1 MKESILQKL
10 NISLEPI
17 PKVIHVDSW
26 RKFLFLVLFCII
38 LLLII
43 CLIPSFGYVKRTFQ
57 IIVILCFLLFPL
69 YRLRMVDMLYFLL
82 IFTFFLHSYRVFPS
96 GYGYDSMDLVFF
108 PLLFVYIIYQLTVKK
123 PLFRSTKFDW
133 AVFLYFFVIIFETGF
148 SRWVGN
154 SWYNI
159 LREIVTYPKG
169 IILFYIVITIILD
182 YSQIDRIIK
191 FVFFLTF
198 AVCLLGIY
206 QYFNI
211 GPHNVLPGNYVA
223 YREQSTFHNSN
234 ILAGLLEL
242 VIPILIIYFLE
253 EREWSKR
260 FLYLALAFPMV
271 LSLLFTYSRAGFF
284 TTLFSLFILFLL
296 RLRGKSIIIIILL
309 IILIVGLATNTTLL
323 SRQLFSLKMENV
335 IADPSL
341 FFRVWQYLG
350 YIDNIRHH
358 PILGLGWGVAHDKA
372 HYGYFVVAKEPITL
386 ISGLN
391 SAVFD
396 QLVKGGLVYFISFS
410 LVIFLIIRENFRF
423 LKQVK
428 DPKYRKIA
436 WGFLGGFLAF
446 LPHQLVDSIIKFS
459 QTEVVF
465 WLFMGLM
472 YSAYLLYQK
481 ENSKIELVK

>member
-1 MKESILQKL
+1 MGY
-10 NISLEPI
+10 
-17 PKVIHVDSW
+17 IHRLSQ
-26 RKFLFLVLFCII
+26 LIII
-38 LLLII
+38 L
-43 CLIPSFGYVKRTFQ
+43 G
-57 IIVILCFLLFPL
+57 FLLLVL
-69 YRLRMVDMLYFLL
+69 YRLNMLDLLYLFLA
-82 IFTFFLHSYRVFPS
+82 FTFFLHSHAFFPG
-96 GYGYDSMDLVFF
+96 GYSYDNMDLIFF
-108 PLLFVYIIYQLTVKK
+108 PLLFVYTIYQFTHKK

-133 AVFLYFFVIIFETGF
+133 AVFLYFFVIIIETGF

-159 LREIVTYPKG
+159 LREIITYPKG
-169 IILFYIVITIILD
+169 IILFYMVITIISE

-191 FVFFLTF
+191 LVFFLTF
-198 AVCLLGIY
+198 VVCLLGIY

-211 GPHNVLPGNYVA
+211 APHKILPGNYVA

-234 ILAGLLEL
+234 ALAGLLEL
-242 VIPILIIYFLE
+242 VIPILVIYFLE
-253 EREWSKR
+253 EREWSRR

-284 TTLFSLFILFLL
+284 TTLFSLFILLL
-296 RLRGKSIIIIILL
+296 IRLRGKSIIIIVLL
-309 IILIVGLATNTTLL
+309 IIMIFGIATNTTLL

-341 FFRVWQYLG
+341 FFRLWQYLG

-358 PILGLGWGVAHDKA
+358 PILGLGWGVAHDKS
-372 HYGYFVVAKEPITL
+372 HYGYFIVSKEPITVV
-386 ISGLN
+386 SGLN

-410 LVIFLIIRENFRF
+410 LIIFLIIRENFRF

-428 DPKYRKIA
+428 DPKYRKMA
-436 WGFLGGFLAF
+436 WGFLGGILAF
-446 LPHQLVDSIIKFS
+446 LPHQVVDSIIKQS
-459 QTEVVF
+459 QPIVVF

-481 ENSKIELVK
+481 ETGKIELTK